1 MAISEAER
9 KIFERVIAEVGSDP
23 EKAEA
28 TLKVLFNVMTDCQ
41 AKCDTASM
49 NDS

>member
-9 KIFERVIAEVGSDP
+9 KTFERVIAEVGSDP

-28 TLKVLFNVMTDCQ
+28 TLKVLFNVIKKRHQ
-41 AKCDTASM
+41 YRLSSRAR
-49 NDS
+49 